1 MIFSQ
6 NGQWSLLNETSNQN
20 GQRNGQWCLLNGIFN
35 QNGQ

>member
-20 GQRNGQWCLLNGIFN
+20 GQQSLVKMANGLY
-35 QNGQ
+35 